1 VKKDSVVAFPRPG
14 EVLDALSQLLREG
27 AQRLIEQAVEA
38 ELQEYL
44 GWVGDRRD
52 AQGRRAVVRNGH
64 LPGRDVLTGIGPVTV
79 QVPKVR
85 DRSGEGA
92 VFHSKLVP
100 PYVRRSRSVD
110 AALPW
115 LYLHGVSTGD
125 MSQALSALV
134 GPQAAGLSA
143 AVVSRLKA
151 KWKAEYESW
160 RTSRLDQD
168 RWVYLW
174 ADGIYSGLRGESDRL
189 CVLVVIGVNERGQKR
204 FLAIEDGVRE
214 SKHSWQDLLHQL
226 KERGL
231 SVAPKLAVGDGALGF
246 WAALSEVFPTTRA
259 QRCWVHKMVNVL
271 NYLPKS
277 VQPKAKSALH
287 EIWMA
292 ETKTKAQ
299 AAFER
304 FVASFTAKYPKAV
317 ECLVKDREVLLAFYD
332 FPAEHWV
339 HIRSTN
345 VIESAFATI
354 RHRSDRAKGCVS
366 RDSML
371 SMVFKLG
378 LSAQQ
383 NWRRLRGFEFL
394 AKVIAGVKFRDGL
407 EQPSSEVKA
416 VPRKREREHSRVAA

>member
-1 VKKDSVVAFPRPG
+1 MR
-14 EVLDALSQLLREG
+14 
-27 AQRLIEQAVEA
+27 
-38 ELQEYL
+38 
-44 GWVGDRRD
+44 
-52 AQGRRAVVRNGH
+52 
-64 LPGRDVLTGIGPVTV
+64 V

-92 VFHSKLVP
+92 VFHSQLVP
-100 PYVRRSRSVD
+100 PYVRRSRSVE

-151 KWKAEYESW
+151 KWKAEYETW
-160 RTSRLDQD
+160 RASRLDKD

-214 SKHSWQDLLHQL
+214 SKHSWRDLLHQL

-231 SVAPKLAVGDGALGF
+231 SVPPKLAVGDGALGF
-246 WAALSEVFPTTRA
+246 WAALSEVFPTTTA

-292 ETKTKAQ
+292 ETKAKAQ

-304 FVASFTAKYPKAV
+304 FVAGFKAKYPKAV
-317 ECLVKDREVLLAFYD
+317 ECLVKDREALLAFYD

-371 SMVFKLG
+371 SMIFKLG
-378 LSAQQ
+378 MSAQLS
-383 NWRRLRGFEFL
+383 WRRLKGFEFL
-394 AKVIAGVKFRDGL
+394 AKMIAGVKFRDGL
-407 EQPSSEVKA
+407 EQPSSGSEA
-416 VPRKREREHSRVAA
+416 RISETRARTQQSRRLALCHTPDLTIAPR